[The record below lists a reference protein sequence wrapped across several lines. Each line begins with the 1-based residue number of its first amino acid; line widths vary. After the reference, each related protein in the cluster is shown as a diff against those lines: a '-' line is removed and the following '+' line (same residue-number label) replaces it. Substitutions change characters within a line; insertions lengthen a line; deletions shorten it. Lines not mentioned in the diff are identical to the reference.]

1 VSPAV
6 HVRVAVPA
14 TAANLGP
21 GFDVLALAL
30 ELENE
35 VEAERTGEPG
45 ITVDPGPGAPP
56 ELSDPSHNLVARA
69 YTAACAELGAP
80 ADGVCIRCVNRI
92 PFRRGLGSSAAA
104 ALGGTLV
111 ATALNAAP
119 WDEQSII
126 EFVAGLEG
134 HPDNAAAA
142 LLGGL
147 VVVTPGAPAVRMD
160 VPGDLW
166 AVVFVPELELETAL
180 ARRVVAGAFTRADA
194 VHNAARCALLV
205 RAVATRDWPTLRW
218 AMEDR
223 WHQPPRSALYPAM
236 PQLIAAA
243 LEGGA
248 CGAALAGA
256 GPAVIALA
264 DREPEAVQESFLR
277 AAAGCGVRGR
287 SLVGRV
293 RNQGAHVDLA
303 PSGRSTSGSVG
314 TPSRPGR

>member
-1 VSPAV
+1 
-6 HVRVAVPA
+6 VRVRIAVPA

-30 ELENE
+30 ELQNE
-35 VEAERTGEPG
+35 VEAERTGEAG
-45 ITVDPGPGAPP
+45 ITVDPGPDAPE
-56 ELSDPSHNLVARA
+56 ELSDPARNLVARA

-80 ADGVCIRCVNRI
+80 ADGVRIRCVNRI

-134 HPDNAAAA
+134 HADNAAAA

-147 VVVTPGAPAVRMD
+147 VLVTPGAPVVRMD
-160 VPGDLW
+160 VPEDLV
-166 AVVFVPELELETAL
+166 AVVFVPDLELETAL

-205 RAVATRDWPTLRW
+205 RAMATRDWPTLRW

-236 PQLIAAA
+236 PQLIAGA

-256 GPAVIALA
+256 GSAVIALA

-277 AAAGCGVRGR
+277 AAGRCGLRGR
-287 SLVGRV
+287 SFVSRV
-293 RNQGAHVDLA
+293 RNAGARVDLLA
-303 PSGRSTSGSVG
+303 
-314 TPSRPGR
+314 